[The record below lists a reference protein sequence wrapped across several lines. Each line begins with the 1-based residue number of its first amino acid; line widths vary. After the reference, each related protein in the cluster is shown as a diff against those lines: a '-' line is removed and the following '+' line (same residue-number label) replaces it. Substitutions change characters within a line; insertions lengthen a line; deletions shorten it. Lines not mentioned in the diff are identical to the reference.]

1 MAGSGA
7 GRAHCAGPARLSAL
21 LRQQPVIDQLAR
33 ALRDVRVSVM
43 DRCNYRCG
51 YCMPEA
57 EQTRLVTANGSSEP
71 TRIKFV
77 APPLKFLAP
86 SQRMGTDELKTLVSA
101 LLHLGMQKLRIT
113 GGEPLMRKDLP
124 GIIRA
129 ARSLSVQLAQPIEIA
144 LTTNAS
150 LLANQAA
157 ELHAAGLDRLTISL
171 DSLDPQRFKA
181 LSGGRGE
188 LSAVLRGISTA
199 EGAGFSAI
207 KLNCVVQKNVNECDV
222 LPLCEHFRHRA
233 HVPRFIEY
241 MDVGTCNGWQPEH
254 VVPSADLI
262 ARIHAKYPIEQI
274 QQATMGEVATR
285 FRYLDGAGEIGFIS
299 AISSPFC
306 RGCTRARVAADGK
319 LFTCLFSA
327 HGHDLLALLK
337 THDAILVSNTIKA
350 IWRARADRYSEL
362 RADRLANSAPA
373 IHDSLTEQKSE
384 MYHLGG

>member
-1 MAGSGA
+1 M
-7 GRAHCAGPARLSAL
+7 SAFFK
-21 LRQQPVIDQLAR
+21 DQLINDQLGR

-51 YCMPEA
+51 YCMPA
-57 EQTRLVTANGSSEP
+57 GEQTRIVTLPNTNET
-71 TRIKFV
+71 TRIKFL

-86 SQRMGTDELKTLVSA
+86 SQRMGTDELNTLIGA
-101 LLHLGMQKLRIT
+101 LLLLGMQKLRIT

-124 GIIRA
+124 EIIRA
-129 ARSLSVQLAQPIEIA
+129 ARRLSVQLAQPIEIA

-150 LLANQAA
+150 LLADQALA
-157 ELHAAGLDRLTISL
+157 LYAAGLDRLTISL
-171 DSLDPQRFKA
+171 DSLDPQRFKQ

-188 LSAVLRGISTA
+188 LSAVLRGIKAA
-199 EGAGFSAI
+199 ERAGFSAL

-222 LPLCEHFRHRA
+222 LPLCEHFRHSP

-319 LFTCLFSA
+319 LFTCLFSV

-337 THDAILVSNTIKA
+337 THDAMLVSNAIKA
-350 IWRARADRYSEL
+350 IWLARADRYSEL
-362 RADRLANSAPA
+362 RAERLANSVPA
-373 IHDSLTEQKSE
+373 THDALTEPKAE

>member
-1 MAGSGA
+1 MSVAFSKQ
-7 GRAHCAGPARLSAL
+7 HFNDQHFSD
-21 LRQQPVIDQLAR
+21 QQLIDQPIKDQLGR

-51 YCMPEA
+51 YCMPTG
-57 EQTRLVTANGSSEP
+57 EQTRIVTSKDTNETSI
-71 TRIKFV
+71 IKFV
-77 APPLKFLAP
+77 APPLKFLSP

-124 GIIRA
+124 SIIRA

-150 LLANQAA
+150 LLAEQAA
-157 ELHAAGLDRLTISL
+157 ELQAAGLDRLTISL
-171 DSLDPQRFKA
+171 DSLEPRRFKE
-181 LSGGRGE
+181 LSGGRGNLAE
-188 LSAVLRGISTA
+188 VLRGIASA
-199 EGAGFSAI
+199 EQAGFAAM
-207 KLNCVVQKNVNECDV
+207 KFNCVVQKNFNEIDV
-222 LPLCEHFRHRA
+222 LPICEYFRHSA

-254 VVPSADLI
+254 VVPSSDLI

-274 QQATMGEVATR
+274 QQPSMGEVATR
-285 FRYLDGAGEIGFIS
+285 YCYLDGAGEIGFIS
-299 AISSPFC
+299 SISSPFC

-319 LFTCLFSA
+319 LFTCLFNA

-337 THDAILVSNTIKA
+337 THDAMLVSNAIKTI
-350 IWRARADRYSEL
+350 WQAREDRYSEL
-362 RADRLANSAPA
+362 RAERLAQGKPEVRDTS
-373 IHDSLTEQKSE
+373 TQQKAE

>member
-1 MAGSGA
+1 MST
-7 GRAHCAGPARLSAL
+7 LSNEQL
-21 LRQQPVIDQLAR
+21 IHDQLGR

-51 YCMPEA
+51 YCMPTG
-57 EQTRLVTANGSSEP
+57 EQTRIVTSQNSQE
-71 TRIKFV
+71 TTLIKFV

-86 SQRMGTDELKTLVSA
+86 SQRMGTDELNTLISA

-124 GIIRA
+124 SIISV
-129 ARSLSVQLAQPIEIA
+129 ARSLSLQRGQPIEIA

-150 LLANQAA
+150 LLAEQAA
-157 ELHAAGLDRLTISL
+157 DLYAAGLDRLTISL
-171 DSLDPQRFKA
+171 DSLDPQRFKE
-181 LSGGRGE
+181 LSGGRGN
-188 LSAVLRGISTA
+188 LPAVLRGIAAA
-199 EGAGFSAI
+199 ERAGFSAL
-207 KLNCVVQKNVNECDV
+207 KFNCVVQKNVNEIDV
-222 LPLCEHFRHRA
+222 LRLCEYFRNSA

-254 VVPSADLI
+254 VVASTDLI

-274 QQATMGEVATR
+274 HQPSMGEVATR
-285 FRYLDGAGEIGFIS
+285 YRYLDGAGEIGFIS
-299 AISSPFC
+299 SITSPFC

-319 LFTCLFSA
+319 LFTCLFNA

-337 THDAILVSNTIKA
+337 THNPMLVSNAIKA
-350 IWRARADRYSEL
+350 IWRARNDRYSEL
-362 RADRLANSAPA
+362 RAERLAQGAA
-373 IHDSLTEQKSE
+373 AQTEVHTNQKAE

>member
-1 MAGSGA
+1 V
-7 GRAHCAGPARLSAL
+7 SAAFSD
-21 LRQQPVIDQLAR
+21 QHFSDQHFKDQLGR
-33 ALRDVRVSVM
+33 ALRDVRISVM

-51 YCMPEA
+51 YCMPTG
-57 EQTRLVTANGSSEP
+57 EQTRLVTSKDTNETSI
-71 TRIKFV
+71 IKFV
-77 APPLKFLAP
+77 APALKFLAP
-86 SQRMGTDELKTLVSA
+86 SQHMGTDELSTLISA

-124 GIIRA
+124 GIIRT

-150 LLANQAA
+150 LLAEQAA
-157 ELHAAGLDRLTISL
+157 ELQAAGLDRLTISL
-171 DSLDPQRFKA
+171 DSLDPQRFKE
-181 LSGGRGE
+181 LSGGRGNLPE
-188 LSAVLRGISTA
+188 VLYGIAAA
-199 EGAGFSAI
+199 EHAGFGAI
-207 KLNCVVQKNVNECDV
+207 KFNCVVQKNVNEIDV
-222 LPLCEHFRHRA
+222 LPICEYFRHSA

-254 VVPSADLI
+254 VVHSSDLI

-274 QQATMGEVATR
+274 QQPSMGEVATR

-299 AISSPFC
+299 SISSPFC

-337 THDAILVSNTIKA
+337 THDAILVSSAIKA
-350 IWRARADRYSEL
+350 IWLARTDRYSEL
-362 RADRLANSAPA
+362 RAERLAQDVPPMPDKPEILGAA
-373 IHDSLTEQKSE
+373 IDQKAE

>member
-1 MAGSGA
+1 M
-7 GRAHCAGPARLSAL
+7 SAVFSD
-21 LRQQPVIDQLAR
+21 QHFSDQHFKDQLGR

-51 YCMPEA
+51 YCMPTG
-57 EQTRLVTANGSSEP
+57 EQTRIVTSKDSNETSI
-71 TRIKFV
+71 IKFV
-77 APPLKFLAP
+77 APPLKFLSP
-86 SQRMGTDELKTLVSA
+86 SQRMGTDELNTLIAA
-101 LLHLGMQKLRIT
+101 LLRLGMQKLRIT

-124 GIIRA
+124 GIIRS

-150 LLANQAA
+150 LLAHQAA
-157 ELHAAGLDRLTISL
+157 ELYVAGLDRLTISL
-171 DSLDPQRFKA
+171 DSLDRQRFKE
-181 LSGGRGE
+181 LNGGRGDLAE
-188 LSAVLRGISTA
+188 VLHGIAAA
-199 EGAGFSAI
+199 ERAGFAAI
-207 KLNCVVQKNVNECDV
+207 KFNCVVQKNVNEIDV
-222 LPLCEHFRHRA
+222 LPICEYFRHSA

-254 VVPSADLI
+254 VVQSSDLI

-274 QQATMGEVATR
+274 QQPSMGEVATR
-285 FRYLDGAGEIGFIS
+285 FRYIDGAGEIGFIS
-299 AISSPFC
+299 SISNPFC

-319 LFTCLFSA
+319 LFTCLFNA

-337 THDAILVSNTIKA
+337 THDAILVSNAIKA

-362 RADRLANSAPA
+362 RAERLAQSTPSIPGVAT
-373 IHDSLTEQKSE
+373 DQKAE